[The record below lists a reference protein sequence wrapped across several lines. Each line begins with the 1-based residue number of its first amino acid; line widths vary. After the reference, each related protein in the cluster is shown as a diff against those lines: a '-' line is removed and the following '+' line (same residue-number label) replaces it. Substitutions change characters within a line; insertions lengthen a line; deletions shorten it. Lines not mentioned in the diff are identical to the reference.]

1 MTPASLNSDSEK
13 RHFVYHFMKSKV
25 PLIKNKAATN
35 VQNTPFAKI
44 ERVPSG
50 IPGLDELI
58 SGGFVKNSTVLI
70 QGGTGSGKTLLCLQ
84 YLYGGITQYDEPGVY
99 LSFAESESLIQQ
111 HGAQFGWDFEK
122 LEKEGKFKVIR
133 YQPHE
138 IVRII
143 DEGGGVIR
151 DTVEAMG
158 AKRLVIDSLSAYE
171 MLFDNKYRAN
181 ESILTLLEILRKW
194 NTTSL
199 VTSERAINPAIE
211 GKSRLGFL
219 TDGILNLYYLRTGL
233 HRARALEVLKMRDT
247 QHSDVVRIFNLDRK
261 GLSVTKKVG
270 NVRRQ

>member
-1 MTPASLNSDSEK
+1 MATKKKIPYIPAS
-13 RHFVYHFMKSKV
+13 
-25 PLIKNKAATN
+25 
-35 VQNTPFAKI
+35 KI

-50 IPGLDELI
+50 IPGLDGMI
-58 SGGFVKNSTVLI
+58 CGGFVKDSTVLV

-84 YLYGGITQYDEPGVY
+84 YLCKGATQYGEPGVY
-99 LSFAESESLIQQ
+99 LSFAESESLIYQ
-111 HGAQFGWDFEK
+111 HGAQFGWDFER

-138 IVRII
+138 IVKII

-171 MLFDNKYRAN
+171 MLFENKYRAN
-181 ESILTLLEILRKW
+181 ESVLTLLEILRKW

-199 VTSERAINPAIE
+199 VTSEKAISLARG
-211 GKSRLGFL
+211 GKDRLGFL
-219 TDGILNLYYLRTGL
+219 TDGIVNLYYLRSGM
-233 HRARALEVLKMRDT
+233 HRLRAVEILKMRDT
-247 QHSDVVRIFNLDRK
+247 QHSDEVHIFNLDRN

-270 NVRRQ
+270 DVRKQQ